1 MMKNKYITAII
12 MLMISILI
20 VSGCGKEKRNE
31 NEVVLGLDDTFVPM
45 GFKDDKGKFVGFDID
60 LAKEVFKRE
69 NMKVTFQPIDWSMK
83 ETELI
88 SGNIDTIWNGYS
100 ITDQRKKKVNFS
112 KAYLS
117 NRQVIITLANSSIQ
131 SKTDLKGEIVGIQE
145 GSSSLEAVNKEKNL
159 VDSFKDGKPVLYE
172 NNNQALM
179 DLEAKRVDAVV
190 ADETLA
196 RYYMNKRGENKYN
209 VLEDNF
215 GEEDYGI
222 GVRKDDKEL
231 LNKINKQIDE
241 MKKDGTYDKIYQK
254 WFGTMK

>member
-1 MMKNKYITAII
+1 MKNKYITAII

-45 GFKDDKGKFVGFDID
+45 GFKDDKGNFVGFDID

-100 ITDQRKKKVNFS
+100 ITEDRKKKVKFS
-112 KAYLS
+112 NAYLK
-117 NRQVIITLANSSIQ
+117 NRQVIITLANSSI
-131 SKTDLKGEIVGIQE
+131 KTKQDLKGKNVGIQE
-145 GSSSLEAVNKEKNL
+145 GSSSLEAVNKEKSL
-159 VDSFKDGKPVLYE
+159 VDSFKGGKPVLYE

-196 RYYMNKRGENKYN
+196 RYYMNKRGQNKYQI
-209 VLEDNF
+209 LEDNF
-215 GEEDYGI
+215 GEEEYGI

-231 LNKINKQIDE
+231 VNKINKQIDA

-254 WFGTMK
+254 WFGTLK

>member
-1 MMKNKYITAII
+1 MKNKYITAII
-12 MLMISILI
+12 LLMISILI
-20 VSGCGKEKRNE
+20 VSGCGKEKRNA

-45 GFKDDKGKFVGFDID
+45 GFKDDQGKFVGFDID

-100 ITDQRKKKVNFS
+100 ITDERKKKVNFS

-131 SKTDLKGEIVGIQE
+131 SKSDLKNQIVGIQE
-145 GSSSLEAVNKEKNL
+145 GSSSLEAVNKEKDL

-196 RYYMNKRGENKYN
+196 RYYMNKRGESKYKI
-209 VLEDNF
+209 LEDNF

-231 LNKINKQIDE
+231 LNKINKQIDA

-254 WFGTMK
+254 WFGTLK